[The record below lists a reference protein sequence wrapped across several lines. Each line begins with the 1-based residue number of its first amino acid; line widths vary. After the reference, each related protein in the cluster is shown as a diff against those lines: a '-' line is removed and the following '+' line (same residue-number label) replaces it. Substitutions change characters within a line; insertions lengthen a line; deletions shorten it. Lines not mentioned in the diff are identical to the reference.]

1 MTNTLN
7 NSMTFL
13 VSESKISFDG
23 GDLSSDTGAMPL
35 LDFIEAN
42 SLLMPYSNL
51 PYSDER
57 KTCLDKN
64 SNFSLLKQ
72 QAIKYL
78 LGYSTQADQAV
89 LEKDPII
96 SRYLKGISS
105 QSSISRLFKRI
116 STATLNDLWPAF
128 MDQACRFVHE
138 NQEDILFDADSTK
151 TDVYGNQEEADY
163 IFHYKQVGYHPV
175 VVNEY
180 NSKVLVAAWLRPGSA
195 YSADQA
201 DAFMAEVLQRTPD
214 YTPEGKLRNIQF
226 RGDAAFYNSDLMDLF
241 EDCSNPV
248 RYAIRAKGTD
258 KIEDACLDAYYKVN
272 KLEDDYKYTSSKPF
286 YGETCYRMSHS
297 KKNRRI
303 CFKVVFTQKEV
314 ETKKGEIVQLLLIP
328 HVFAVITN
336 FEDLDPEQVINF
348 YCQRG
353 SSENY
358 TKELKGDFFAN
369 TLSHRSFAANAFD
382 FFLKC
387 LAYNLFRFFQY
398 RVMEG
403 SDQNLTASTFR
414 KKYQKA
420 ASRLSC
426 HARSYYLK
434 IARSFRHAEKF
445 KRYLHKARTI
455 GWIPILC

>member
-1 MTNTLN
+1 
-7 NSMTFL
+7 MTFL

-23 GDLSSDTGAMPL
+23 GDLSSDTGAMLL

-42 SLLMPYSNL
+42 SLFIPYSNL

-57 KTCLDKN
+57 NTYLDKN
-64 SNFSLLKQ
+64 SNFSLLQQ
-72 QAIKYL
+72 QAIKHL
-78 LGYSTQADQAV
+78 LGYSTQADQDV

-96 SRYLKGISS
+96 FRHLKRYLNGISS

-116 STATLNDLWPAF
+116 STDTLNAFWPVFA
-128 MDQACRFVHE
+128 DQACSFVHE

-151 TDVYGNQEEADY
+151 TDVYGNQEDADY

-180 NSKVLVAAWLRPGSA
+180 NTKVLVAAWLRPGNA

-201 DAFMAEVLQRTPD
+201 DAFMGEVLKRTPD
-214 YTPEGKLRNIQF
+214 YTRSGKLRNIQF

-241 EDCSNPV
+241 EDRFNPV
-248 RYAIRAKGTD
+248 RYAVRAKGTD
-258 KIEDACLDAYYKVN
+258 KVEDACVDAYYAVN
-272 KLEDDYKYTSSKPF
+272 KLEDDYKYTSSNPF
-286 YGETCYRMSHS
+286 YGETSYQMSNS
-297 KKNRRI
+297 KKSRRI
-303 CFKVVFTQKEV
+303 CFKVFFTQEEV
-314 ETKKGEIVQLLLIP
+314 QTKKGAIVQLLLVP

-336 FEDLDPEQVINF
+336 FGDLTPEQVINF

-369 TLSHRSFAANAFD
+369 TLSHRSFAANAFE

-403 SDQNLTASTFR
+403 SDQNMTAASFR
-414 KKYQKA
+414 KKYQKV
-420 ASRLSC
+420 ASRLSY
-426 HARSYYLK
+426 HARSYCLK